1 MKPLKTT
8 EQAQVHKKIEARFVR
23 KIEQF
28 RNDEIRLVML
38 DRVASHAVACVN
50 WEEYPYAPKVEFRI
64 AHSDDAVVVM
74 FDVEEEHLRAVAMN
88 DHESVWE
95 DSCVEF
101 FVKDPV
107 GEGYFNFEINCVGT
121 ALAAKRRSRNE
132 AQMFTPEQL
141 ERVRRFGSL
150 PHEVIDSVGE
160 GQRWWLVEVI
170 PFEVLGL
177 ESAPER
183 LAANFYKCGDGCHK
197 VHFLSWSPIA
207 LPEPNFHCP
216 DFFGE
221 VLLSK

>member
-1 MKPLKTT
+1 MKNLNAAAERKTLHST
-8 EQAQVHKKIEARFVR
+8 YIPNLQQLPDSE
-23 KIEQF
+23 
-28 RNDEIRLVML
+28 LVAAL
-38 DRVASHAVACVN
+38 RENVESKAIDTVN
-50 WEEYPYAPKVEFRI
+50 WSDYPYRPLVNFRF
-64 AHSDDAVVVM
+64 AHSDKALAVM
-74 FDVEEEHLRAVAMN
+74 FEVEEEHLRAVTLN
-88 DHESVWE
+88 DNGPVWE
-95 DSCVEF
+95 YSCVEF

-121 ALAAKRRSRNE
+121 TLAAKRRSRNE

-170 PFEVLGL
+170 SFEVLGL
-177 ESAPER
+177 EGAPER

-207 LPEPNFHCP
+207 LPAPNFHCP